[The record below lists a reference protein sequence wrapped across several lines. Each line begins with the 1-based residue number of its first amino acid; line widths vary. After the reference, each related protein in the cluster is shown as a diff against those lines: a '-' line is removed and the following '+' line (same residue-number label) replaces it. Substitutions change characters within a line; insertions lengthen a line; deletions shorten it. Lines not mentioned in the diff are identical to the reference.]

1 MPLESHCR
9 RIGTGEGRL
18 QGAKDFMN
26 YKGIN
31 AESVQTIIR
40 THIYIFIDMYVYTYT
55 YIWNHIHVCA

>member
-40 THIYIFIDMYVYTYT
+40 YIYIYL
-55 YIWNHIHVCA
+55 